1 MKTEIPII
9 VGRVVCSKAGRD
21 KGKIFIV
28 VDLID
33 DNYVYLADGVLRK
46 LSSPKKKKIKHLAAK
61 SDCVTN
67 IREKLLEG
75 KKVFD
80 SEIRSA
86 LDGFGYLN
94 K

>member
-1 MKTEIPII
+1 MENPIV
-9 VGRVVCSKAGRD
+9 VGRIVCSRAGRD
-21 KGKIFIV
+21 KEKYFIV

-33 DNYVYLADGVLRK
+33 ENYVYLADGVLRK
-46 LSSPKKKKIKHLAAK
+46 LSSPKKKKIKHLTAK
-61 SDCVTN
+61 NDCVTN

-80 SEIRSA
+80 SEMRAA
-86 LDGFGYLN
+86 LEGLGYLS